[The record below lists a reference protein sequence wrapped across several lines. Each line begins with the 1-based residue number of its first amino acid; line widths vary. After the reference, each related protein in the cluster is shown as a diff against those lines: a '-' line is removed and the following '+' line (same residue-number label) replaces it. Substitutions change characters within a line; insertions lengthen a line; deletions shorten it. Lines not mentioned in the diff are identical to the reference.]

1 MNYTD
6 SPTTPKVIKKPLIN
20 LAEEK
25 SKAGVIKKYPV
36 DLKAEKAKLTPKAN
50 EPLIKKSP
58 VGDVQPKSVQV
69 PEKTVPKKIEEKGTQ
84 NLQLKPKSA
93 IIEPLNIKNS
103 NMDIHKVIS
112 NFKNENKA
120 FLGDKSNINASQII

>member
-1 MNYTD
+1 MDRVYSKLDEKGYT
-6 SPTTPKVIKKPLIN
+6 IN
-20 LAEEK
+20 NE
-25 SKAGVIKKYPV
+25 GYI
-36 DLKAEKAKLTPKAN
+36 EKAKALTPKAN

-58 VGDVQPKSVQV
+58 AGDVQPKSVQV

-112 NFKNENKA
+112 NFKNENKT